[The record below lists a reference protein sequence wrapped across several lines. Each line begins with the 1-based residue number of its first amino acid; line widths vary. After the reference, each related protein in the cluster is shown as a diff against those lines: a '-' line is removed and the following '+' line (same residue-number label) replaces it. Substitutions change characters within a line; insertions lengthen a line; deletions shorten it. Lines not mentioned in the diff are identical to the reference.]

1 MHKLFTIAT
10 NTFIETLRQPVYAII
25 IIAALFLFFISPS
38 LTMYTMSDDNKLL
51 REIGL
56 STLFLASLF
65 IAIFSAS
72 GAVAEEIENKTITTV
87 LSKPV
92 QRPIF
97 IIAKFFGVSAAVIL
111 AHYICTIA
119 LLMTIRHGVLESV
132 SDTHDWTVLGTAA
145 VVVAAAFLLS
155 ALFNYVYD
163 WKFSSA
169 AIVLTAIFTTL
180 GIVFLSFIDRNWQ
193 FNPQDNGLNAVDIYG
208 SVLLLLAAI
217 IIVAL
222 AVALS
227 ARFNIVVTLS
237 ACIGIFLLGL
247 VSDYTFGKLAEKQVL
262 WAKLW
267 ATIGRFLVPNLQ
279 AFTVAELNGNV
290 VGCCALQIIWSDLAE
305 IKSLA
310 VDETNKDKGIGK
322 MLVAAAIEQARQLG
336 LPRVFALTL
345 NPAFFE
351 KLGFQI
357 IEKETLPMKV
367 WSDCAACPKQQ
378 NCDEIAVIKSELK

>member
-1 MHKLFTIAT
+1 MYKLFTIAK

-38 LTMYTMSDDNKLL
+38 LTMYTMSDDNKFL

-97 IIAKFFGVSAAVIL
+97 IVAKFLGVAAAVVL

-119 LLMTIRHGVLESV
+119 LLMAIRHGVLESV
-132 SDTHDWTVLGTAA
+132 NDTHDWTVMSTAA
-145 VVVAAAFLLS
+145 ATVVLTFLLT
-155 ALFNYVYD
+155 AFFNYAYD
-163 WKFSSA
+163 WKFSS
-169 AIVLTAIFTTL
+169 TAIALVGIFATL
-180 GIVFLSFIDRNWQ
+180 SIVFLSFIDRDWQ
-193 FNPQDNGLNAVDIYG
+193 FNPQGNGINGLDIYG

-237 ACIGIFLLGL
+237 ACVGIFLLGL
-247 VSDYTFGKLAEKQVL
+247 ISDYTFGRFAETQL
-262 WAKLW
+262 WAK
-267 ATIGRFLVPNLQ
+267 IGRFLVPNLQ
-279 AFTVAELNGNV
+279 IFWISDAIYEGSEVPLKYVIISASYALCYTTAILLFAIALFQRRQ
-290 VGCCALQIIWSDLAE
+290 VG
-305 IKSLA
+305 
-310 VDETNKDKGIGK
+310 
-322 MLVAAAIEQARQLG
+322 
-336 LPRVFALTL
+336 
-345 NPAFFE
+345 
-351 KLGFQI
+351 
-357 IEKETLPMKV
+357 
-367 WSDCAACPKQQ
+367 
-378 NCDEIAVIKSELK
+378 

>member
-1 MHKLFTIAT
+1 MHKLFTIAK
-10 NTFIETLRQPVYAII
+10 NTFTETIRQPVYAVI

-38 LTMYTMSDDNKLL
+38 LTMYTMSDDNKFL

-56 STLFLASLF
+56 STLFLAGLF

-97 IIAKFFGVSAAVIL
+97 IIAKFLGVAAAVAL

-119 LLMTIRHGVLESV
+119 LLMAIRHGVLGSA
-132 SDTHDWTVLGTAA
+132 SDTHDWTVLGTAG
-145 VVVAAAFLLS
+145 VIVALTFLLT
-155 ALFNYVYD
+155 AFFNYAYD
-163 WKFSSA
+163 WKFSSTAVVLA
-169 AIVLTAIFTTL
+169 AIFGTL

-193 FNPQDNGLNAVDIYG
+193 FNPQNNGINALDVYG

-237 ACIGIFLLGL
+237 SCIGLFLLGL
-247 VSDYTFGKLAEKQVL
+247 ISDYVFGRFAETKI
-262 WAKLW
+262 WAR
-267 ATIGRFLVPNLQ
+267 IGRFLVPNLQ
-279 AFTVAELNGNV
+279 VFWISDAIYEGSTVPLKYILISASYALCYTTAILLLAIALFQRRQ
-290 VGCCALQIIWSDLAE
+290 VG
-305 IKSLA
+305 
-310 VDETNKDKGIGK
+310 
-322 MLVAAAIEQARQLG
+322 
-336 LPRVFALTL
+336 
-345 NPAFFE
+345 
-351 KLGFQI
+351 
-357 IEKETLPMKV
+357 
-367 WSDCAACPKQQ
+367 
-378 NCDEIAVIKSELK
+378 

>member
-1 MHKLFTIAT
+1 MYKLFTIAK

-25 IIAALFLFFISPS
+25 IIAALFLFFMSPS

-97 IIAKFFGVSAAVIL
+97 IIAKFLGVSAAVFL

-119 LLMTIRHGVLESV
+119 LLMTIRHGVLEDV
-132 SDTHDWTVLGTAA
+132 AATHDWTILGTAG
-145 VVVAAAFLLS
+145 VVVSAALLLS
-155 ALFNYVYD
+155 AFFNYTYD
-163 WKFSSA
+163 WRISSTA
-169 AIVLTAIFTTL
+169 VVLTGIFATF

-193 FNPQDNGLNAVDIYG
+193 FNPQENGINAVDIYG

-227 ARFNIVVTLS
+227 ARFNIAVTLS

-247 VSDYTFGKLAEKQVL
+247 VSDYTFGNLAEKQFFGAEIL
-262 WAKLW
+262 
-267 ATIGRFLVPNLQ
+267 ATIGRYLVPNLQ
-279 AFTVAELNGNV
+279 IFWISDAIYEGSEVPLKYIIISSSYAVCYTTAILALAIALFQRRQ
-290 VGCCALQIIWSDLAE
+290 VG
-305 IKSLA
+305 
-310 VDETNKDKGIGK
+310 
-322 MLVAAAIEQARQLG
+322 
-336 LPRVFALTL
+336 
-345 NPAFFE
+345 
-351 KLGFQI
+351 
-357 IEKETLPMKV
+357 
-367 WSDCAACPKQQ
+367 
-378 NCDEIAVIKSELK
+378 